1 MTIETGCAAKVL
13 PVYSYKHLATPYQS
27 DLEKDFL
34 IYQSFKDD
42 VADIERNP
50 YTTGLLPT
58 SKKYLGSA
66 NYFVHIR
73 DRRHKSVIPMDIP
86 MIIKI
91 CPKKLWQKEWSDK
104 RADYKAVRKFC
115 AKNGFHFA
123 MYDESRIRHQAWA
136 NVKYIM
142 GHVDPYG
149 HPEDIEAILMQVEMM
164 GVTTIEYILCRFF
177 GSELLAPQGERT
189 ILHLMATKRLGFDV
203 WGELNEKTEIWH
215 VQRICS

>member
-1 MTIETGCAAKVL
+1 MITQTETTAKAL
-13 PVYSYKHLATPYQS
+13 PIYSYNHLSTPYQS
-27 DLEKDFL
+27 SLEKDFL

-50 YTTGLLPT
+50 YTTGRLPT
-58 SKKYLGSA
+58 SKKHLGSA

-73 DRRHKSVIPMDIP
+73 DRWHKSEMPIDRP

-91 CPKKLWQKEWSDK
+91 CPKNIWQKEWSEK
-104 RADYKAVRKFC
+104 RADYKSLKKYC

-123 MYDESRIRHQAWA
+123 MYDESRIRHQAWV

-142 GHVDPYG
+142 GHVKPYG
-149 HPEDIEAILMQVEMM
+149 HPEDIKTILTQVEMM

-177 GSELLAPQGERT
+177 GGGLLAHQGEKT
-189 ILHLMATKRLGFDV
+189 ILHLMATKQLGFDV
-203 WGELNEKTEIWH
+203 WGELNEKTEVWH
-215 VQRICS
+215 V